1 MSPPA
6 PFSVAGEEVDLRLL
20 EVLRERILMAG
31 PISFAEFMDLAL
43 YHPELG
49 YYAREE
55 DPVGAEPGR
64 DFYTAPTRHKAFGT
78 LVGRQVA
85 ECLQRVGG
93 SRRQWVE
100 FGPGSGAL
108 AAAVLEEL
116 RSRGLAAAAGVE
128 AILVEANPHRR
139 AVQKRRIEASGPL
152 DGVRWM
158 TPSEWER
165 EGPKVRGCL
174 LANELLD
181 ALPVRRY
188 RIERGEVCE
197 LRVGWQ
203 DGPVEVSIPATP
215 ERCPCE
221 VPYDPREGQEWE
233 EGSAARRWV
242 QSAAGRLE
250 RGYLLLLDY
259 GHLAPEIHSPRHQRG
274 TVMAYHRHVAS
285 EDYLARVGR
294 QDLTA
299 HVNFSSLL
307 AVAARCGLSARGPVP
322 QGRFLMALGA
332 MDFLS
337 GGESWSGLEEFRS
350 RKTLQ
355 DLILPGGMGES
366 HQVVVLATSGCDLDL
381 YGLRPPGRWPLP
393 GSAASTRQP
402 FEGEG
407 SWNGKSWR

>member
-1 MSPPA
+1 MSSPSPL
-6 PFSVAGEEVDLRLL
+6 PVAGEEVEVRLL

-31 PISFAEFMDLAL
+31 PISFAEFMELAL

-49 YYAREE
+49 YYARPE

-64 DFYTAPTRHKAFGT
+64 DFYTAPTRHAAFGT

-85 ECLQRVGG
+85 ECLLKVGG

-100 FGPGSGAL
+100 FGPGSGIL
-108 AAAVLEEL
+108 AAAVLAEL
-116 RSRGLAAAAGVE
+116 RSRGLSAAAGVE
-128 AILVEANPHRR
+128 AVLVEANPHRR
-139 AVQKRRIEASGPL
+139 AVQRLLIESCGPL
-152 DGVRWM
+152 EGVRWM

-165 EGPKVRGCL
+165 EDPKVRGCL

-188 RIERGEVCE
+188 RFEKGEVRE
-197 LRVGWQ
+197 LRVGWN
-203 DGPVEVSIPATP
+203 DGPVEISIPATSEP
-215 ERCPCE
+215 CACE
-221 VPYDPREGQEWE
+221 VPRDPREGQEWE
-233 EGSAARRWV
+233 LGSAARRWV
-242 QSAAGRLE
+242 QGSSGGLE

-274 TVMAYHRHVAS
+274 TVMAYHRHGAS

-299 HVNFSSLL
+299 HVNFS
-307 AVAARCGLSARGPVP
+307 AVLTTAARCGLSARGPVP

-332 MDFLS
+332 MEFLS

-355 DLILPGGMGES
+355 ELILPGGMGES
-366 HQVVVLATSGCDLDL
+366 HQVLVLATPGCDLDL
-381 YGLRPPGRWPLP
+381 QGLRPPGRWTLP
-393 GSAASTRQP
+393 GSAAS
-402 FEGEG
+402 
-407 SWNGKSWR
+407 